1 MANHHHQVP
10 AASKA
15 LNGSTDP
22 GELEGARRATGNAP
36 GSAPAA
42 GTAGVDSEVVAESPK
57 RNHRSNAEKRRILA
71 AADRCTRPG
80 ELGALL
86 RKEGVYSSSLHTWRQ
101 QRERAELEALAPKKR
116 GPKVDPNRGETLQI
130 SKLTGEVERLQG
142 ELEKAMLIIGIQK
155 KLATL
160 LGRPVDDE
168 TGNS

>member
-1 MANHHHQVP
+1 MTNHHQVP
-10 AASKA
+10 AGSKA
-15 LNGSTDP
+15 LNGSCDP
-22 GELEGARRATGNAP
+22 GALEGARRATGNAP
-36 GSAPAA
+36 GSAPSASAA
-42 GTAGVDSEVVAESPK
+42 GTDSEVVARPPK

-86 RKEGVYSSSLHTWRQ
+86 RKEGMYSSSLHTWRQ

-116 GPKVDPNRGETLQI
+116 GPKLDPNRGETLQVN
-130 SKLTGEVERLQG
+130 KLTREVERLKG
-142 ELEKAMLIIGIQK
+142 ELERAMLIIGVQK

-160 LGRPVDDE
+160 LGRPIDDE

>member
-1 MANHHHQVP
+1 MTNHHQVP

-15 LNGSTDP
+15 LNGS
-22 GELEGARRATGNAP
+22 
-36 GSAPAA
+36 APAA
-42 GTAGVDSEVVAESPK
+42 DTAGIDSEVVAKSPK
-57 RNHRSNAEKRRILA
+57 RNNRSNAEKRRILA